1 MFLTN
6 NAKGETKKLLTRH
19 RQLSAQYQIVNCSL
33 ILQCRRLRQSGH
45 HQLWNKKAGQKATLY
60 AWCDDLHV

>member
-6 NAKGETKKLLTRH
+6 NAKGETNKQTRH
-19 RQLSAQYQIVNCSL
+19 RQLSAQYEIVKCSL
-33 ILQCRRLRQSGH
+33 TLQCRRLRQSGH
-45 HQLWNKKAGQKATLY
+45 NQLWNKKAGQKATLY